1 MDYET
6 LRDSLDGL
14 FAYDTGS
21 TDSGIHDEAL
31 RERCKAHL
39 QGLKDDDR
47 RHLLGKMVAEMWLSE
62 EALKKGY
69 GPEDAKSFLTW
80 LDDEMGCLV

>member
-62 EALKKGY
+62 KCSCVFRARTTFTRASSSRTKIG
-69 GPEDAKSFLTW
+69 F
-80 LDDEMGCLV
+80 VR